1 MQLHKILIPK
11 DVEVPDKIEYYVYQ
25 KDFLIDEGM
34 ASVASTENT
43 AIGQSLHLY
52 ADYDQRITLPGVYDI
67 VVSAKVG
74 ANTYNSNSIYTVS
87 DEPERD
93 TDIIVFDRKI
103 ELEDDCNYTLYK
115 DNEKL
120 CEGSYNLCIPKYV
133 EPSLEPLYLLNT
145 DGGTYT
151 DRRVFFIT
159 PSIIGAVK
167 DMRSYLDRL
176 NRQLRIDSLEH
187 TDADYLLWLKAGM
200 DRLNLLLTTTF
211 NMTLA
216 SGAIR
221 DLWLVASQIQCL
233 RTRYLEEGLT
243 SFNYSGSAVQLDID
257 VTQYLDTLIGQLE
270 TRLDNDATKLRLTLH
285 NRGLTSGS
293 GKYVQQSGFA
303 GASGVSRGPAASPI
317 FRR

>member
-1 MQLHKILIPK
+1 MQKHKILLPEN
-11 DVEVPDKIEYYVYQ
+11 VEVPDKIPYYVYQ
-25 KDFLIDEGM
+25 NEFLIDEGM
-34 ASVASTENT
+34 TSVASIENT
-43 AIGQSLHLY
+43 TIGQALHLY
-52 ADYDQRITLPGVYDI
+52 ADYDQRITMPGTYDI
-67 VVSAKVG
+67 VITATIG
-74 ANTYNSNSIYTVS
+74 ANSYSTNATYTIS

-93 TDIIVFDRKI
+93 IDIIVMDRKI

-120 CEGSYNLCIPKYV
+120 CEGTYNLCIPKSI
-133 EPSLEPLYLLNT
+133 EPSLDPLYLMSM
-145 DGGTYT
+145 DGATYT
-151 DRRVFFIT
+151 DKRVFFVT
-159 PSIIGAVK
+159 PSIMSAVK

-176 NRQLRIDSLEH
+176 NRQLRLDSLEH

-211 NMTLA
+211 TMTLA
-216 SGAIR
+216 TGAIR

-243 SFNYSGSAVQLDID
+243 SFNYSGSAVQLDVD
-257 VTQYLDTLIGQLE
+257 VTQYLDTLISQLE

-293 GKYVQQSGFA
+293 GKYVQQSAFA
-303 GASGVSRGPAASPI
+303 GALGVSRGPASSPI

>member
-1 MQLHKILIPK
+1 MQKHKILLPST
-11 DVEVPDKIEYYVYQ
+11 VEVPDKIPYFVYQ

-34 ASVASTENT
+34 ASVASIENT
-43 AIGQSLHLY
+43 AMGQALHLY
-52 ADYDQRITLPGVYDI
+52 ADYDQRIVGPGVYDI
-67 VVSAKVG
+67 VLSIEINHSTYSTSSTYKVSK
-74 ANTYNSNSIYTVS
+74 
-87 DEPERD
+87 EPERD
-93 TDIIVFDRKI
+93 TDLIVFDRKI

-120 CEGSYNLCIPKYV
+120 CEGQYNLTIPASV
-133 EPSLEPLYLLNT
+133 SPAIDPLYLMTTN
-145 DGGTYT
+145 GATYS
-151 DRRVFFIT
+151 DKRVFFIT
-159 PSIIGAVK
+159 PSIMGAVK

-176 NRQLRIDSLEH
+176 NRELRIDGLEH
-187 TDADYLLWLKAGM
+187 TDADYLLWLRAGM

-216 SGAIR
+216 TGPIR

-257 VTQYLDTLIGQLE
+257 VTQYLDSLASQLE

-285 NRGLTSGS
+285 NRGLTSGT

-303 GASGVSRGPAASPI
+303 GATGVSRGPAASPI